1 MRIDNR
7 VPGMSAAVIMPDGSL
22 WAGVSGQASLDPPV
36 DAAVKSPFVAGSITK
51 TFIAATI
58 MSLAD
63 EGALSIDDHLSK
75 WLPDYPNADQ
85 ITLRQLLS
93 HTSGVFDF
101 FTHPSYNRLVF
112 GDPLRVWT
120 PQEVLDTFV
129 LDPYCAPGTCYHY
142 SNTGFVLLGLVV
154 EEQTGQKLG
163 DVLRQRWFAPV
174 GLDHTYF
181 EDGASA
187 LPSDAAYG
195 HLARMGDRVHEMDD
209 GTAYRP
215 TTSAA
220 TVAWAC
226 GAVESTATDLASWGN
241 ALYGGHLLSEQSLSE
256 MTDFEA
262 NPYSDDSYGL
272 GTRTRFFD
280 GRRMVGHTGSLRGFY
295 AAMWHFPVEN
305 LTVAIELNLGRID
318 PNPMA
323 DALAAIALPAA
334 GYPLA
339 TPSPTPLPSS
349 SVAPSES
356 ASP

>member
-1 MRIDNR
+1 
-7 VPGMSAAVIMPDGSL
+7 MSAAVIMPDGSR
-22 WAGVSGQASLDPPV
+22 WAGVSGQASLDPPATV
-36 DAAVKSPFVAGSITK
+36 DLNTAFSAGSITK
-51 TFIAATI
+51 TFIATTI
-58 MSLAD
+58 MSLQD

-101 FTHPSYNRLVF
+101 FMHPSYNRLVF

-142 SNTGFVLLGLVV
+142 SNTGYVLLGLVI
-154 EEQTGQKLG
+154 EAQTGQTLG
-163 DVLRQRWFAPV
+163 DVLRQRWFGPL
-174 GLDHTYF
+174 GLTNTYF
-181 EDGASA
+181 EDGGSP

-195 HLARMGDRVHEMDD
+195 HLLRVGGSREIDD
-209 GTAYRP
+209 GTDYRP

-226 GAVESTATDLASWGN
+226 GAVESTATDLATWASDV
-241 ALYGGHLLSEQSLSE
+241 YGGHVLSAGSLAE
-256 MTDFEA
+256 MTDFAA
-262 NPYSDDSYGL
+262 NPYSDESYGL

-295 AAMWHFPVEN
+295 GAMWHYPAEN
-305 LTVAIELNLGRID
+305 LTVVINLNLGRID
-318 PNPMA
+318 PNPLA
-323 DALAAIALPAA
+323 DQLAAIALADA

-339 TPSPTPLPSS
+339 TPSPTPLPS
-349 SVAPSES
+349 ATPAAS
-356 ASP
+356 ASAPASP